1 MKNLN
6 TKIKEPVK
14 HGGEVVLVWEFISTF
29 VTGDLAF
36 IDNIIGKNMILN
48 ILKYKLLKEGKK
60 NGNLIY
66 IQILSKYQSQ
76 STNCKRIFNS

>member
-36 IDNIIGKNMILN
+36 IDNIMGKNMFLN

-60 NGNLIY
+60 KREFNLHSNFIK
-66 IQILSKYQSQ
+66 ISIAKYEL
-76 STNCKRIFNS
+76 

>member
-14 HGGEVVLVWEFISTF
+14 HGGEIVLVWAIISTF

-36 IDNIIGKNMILN
+36 IDNIMGKNMFLN
-48 ILKYKLLKEGKK
+48 ILKYKLLKERQK

>member
-14 HGGEVVLVWEFISTF
+14 HGGGVVLVWVFISTF

-36 IDNIIGKNMILN
+36 IDNIM
-48 ILKYKLLKEGKK
+48 
-60 NGNLIY
+60 
-66 IQILSKYQSQ
+66 S
-76 STNCKRIFNS
+76 RI